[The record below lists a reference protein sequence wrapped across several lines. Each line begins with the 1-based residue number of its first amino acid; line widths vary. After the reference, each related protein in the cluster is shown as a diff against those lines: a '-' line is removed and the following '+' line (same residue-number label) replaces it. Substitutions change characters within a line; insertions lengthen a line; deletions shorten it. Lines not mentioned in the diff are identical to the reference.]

1 MGIMKNVALYARVS
15 TEDQALKGFSLD
27 GQLEKLHSY
36 CDARDWDVAGE
47 YVDNGYSGRDTNRPA
62 YQEMLREIDAWDAL
76 LVMKMDRVHRNSKN
90 FMGMME
96 TLREYDK
103 EFVSMTESLD
113 TSTAMGRFVMD
124 IIQRIA
130 QLESEQIG
138 ERVYFGM
145 RQKAKGGKG
154 LLGSPAPYGYEYK
167 DGRLEEVGIELNVVE
182 RLYRRYL
189 DGDSLGGLVEWL
201 EKRDI
206 ATKKGGSWDKKT
218 VSRILSNPVYCG
230 LLEWE
235 DIVVPG
241 EHRAVVPREL
251 FNEVQREKHRRAR
264 RKGTNFVVT
273 DTLAK
278 NFL

>member
-1 MGIMKNVALYARVS
+1 MFALYARVS

-27 GQLEKLHSY
+27 GQLEKLCSY
-36 CDARDWDVAGE
+36 CDARDWDIAGE
-47 YVDNGYSGRDTNRPA
+47 YVDNGYSGRDVNRPA
-62 YQEMLREIDAWDAL
+62 YREMLDEIAEWDAL

-90 FMGMME
+90 FMLMME
-96 TLREYDK
+96 TFREHDK

-145 RQKAKGGKG
+145 RQKAKGGQG
-154 LLGSPAPYGYEYK
+154 LMGSPAPYGYEYD
-167 DGRLEEVGIELNVVE
+167 DGRLEAIDQELDVVE
-182 RLYRRYL
+182 QLYERYL
-189 DGDSLGGLVEWL
+189 DGDSLDGLREWL
-201 EKRDI
+201 EKRGI
-206 ATKKGGSWDKKT
+206 GTKKGGSWDKKT

-230 LLEWE
+230 LQQWE
-235 DIVVPG
+235 DILVPG
-241 EHRAVVPREL
+241 EQLAAVSRET

-264 RKGTNFVVT
+264 RKGTNFVVSS
-273 DTLAK
+273 DLNK
-278 NFL
+278 VIL